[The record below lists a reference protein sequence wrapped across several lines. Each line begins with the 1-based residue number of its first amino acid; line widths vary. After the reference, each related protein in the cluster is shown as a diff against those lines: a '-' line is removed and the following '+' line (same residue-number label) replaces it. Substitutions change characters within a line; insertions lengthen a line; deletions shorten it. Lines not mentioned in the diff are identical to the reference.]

1 MSQHFTDLQLDALR
15 QLANIGSGTASTSPS
30 RLLGRTRGTPGP
42 ALAPAL
48 PAAAALNFADAMDTI
63 GAPDE
68 EVTGVV
74 LGVVGEMEGIVLLL
88 MRTADAA
95 GLCTL
100 LGVDVDSE
108 MGQSALAEIGNI
120 VGTSYINALA
130 QMTGLAI
137 EPSPP
142 QAATD
147 MLGAIVASVLAGVA
161 GADNI
166 ALVLDSDLDVEGEDC
181 SLAFLMVPTR
191 DGVEELL
198 GRLGLGS

>member
-1 MSQHFTDLQLDALR
+1 MSKHFTDMQLDALR
-15 QLANIGSGTASTSPS
+15 ELANIGSGTASTSLS
-30 RLLGRTRGTPGP
+30 GMLGRPVDISV
-42 ALAPAL
+42 
-48 PAAAALNFADAMDTI
+48 PAAAALTFADAIDTI
-63 GAPDE
+63 GAPEE

-88 MRTADAA
+88 MRVADAA
-95 GLCTL
+95 GLCKL
-100 LGVDVDSE
+100 LGVDADSE
-108 MGQSALAEIGNI
+108 MGQSALGEIGNI

-130 QMTGLAI
+130 QMTGLEI

-142 QAATD
+142 QSATD

-161 GADNI
+161 GAEDV
-166 ALVLDSDLDVEGEDC
+166 ALVLDSDLEVEGEDC
-181 SLAFLMVPTR
+181 SLSFLMLPTR

>member
-1 MSQHFTDLQLDALR
+1 MSMHFTDMQLDALR
-15 QLANIGSGTASTSPS
+15 ELANIGSGTASRSLS
-30 RLLGRTRGTPGP
+30 GMLGRPVDISVP
-42 ALAPAL
+42 S
-48 PAAAALNFADAMDTI
+48 AAALTFGDAIDMI
-63 GAPDE
+63 GSPEE

-74 LGVVGEMEGIVLLL
+74 LGVAGEMEGIVLMLI
-88 MRTADAA
+88 RVADAA
-95 GLCTL
+95 GLCGL
-100 LGVDVDSE
+100 LGVDADSE

-120 VGTSYINALA
+120 VGTAYINALA
-130 QMTGLAI
+130 QMTGLEI

-161 GADNI
+161 GAEDV
-166 ALVLDSDLDVEGEDC
+166 ALVLDSDLGVEGEDC
-181 SLAFLMVPTR
+181 SLSFLMVPTR

>member
-1 MSQHFTDLQLDALR
+1 MSKHFTDMQLDALR
-15 QLANIGSGTASTSPS
+15 ELANIGSGTASTSLS
-30 RLLGRTRGTPGP
+30 GMLGRPVDISV
-42 ALAPAL
+42 
-48 PAAAALNFADAMDTI
+48 PAAAALTFADAIDTI
-63 GAPDE
+63 GAPEE

-74 LGVVGEMEGIVLLL
+74 LGLVGEMEGIVLLL
-88 MRTADAA
+88 LRVADAA
-95 GLCTL
+95 GLCKL
-100 LGVDVDSE
+100 LGVDADSE

-120 VGTSYINALA
+120 VGTAYINALA
-130 QMTGLAI
+130 QMTGLEI

-161 GADNI
+161 GAEDV
-166 ALVLDSDLDVEGEDC
+166 ALVLDSDLGVEGEDC
-181 SLAFLMVPTR
+181 SLSFLMVPTR

>member
-1 MSQHFTDLQLDALR
+1 MSKHFTDLQLDALR
-15 QLANIGSGTASTSPS
+15 ELANIGSGTASTSLS
-30 RLLGRTRGTPGP
+30 GMLGRPVDISI
-42 ALAPAL
+42 
-48 PAAAALNFADAMDTI
+48 PAAAALTFADAIDMI
-63 GAPDE
+63 GSPEE

-74 LGVVGEMEGIVLLL
+74 LSVVGEMEGIVLLL
-88 MRTADAA
+88 MRVADAA
-95 GLCTL
+95 GLCGL
-100 LGVDVDSE
+100 LGVDADSE
-108 MGQSALAEIGNI
+108 MGQSALGEIGNI

-161 GADNI
+161 GAEDV
-166 ALVLDSDLDVEGEDC
+166 ALVLDSDLEVEGEDC
-181 SLAFLMVPTR
+181 SLSFLMLPTR

-198 GRLGLGS
+198 NRLGLGS

>member
-1 MSQHFTDLQLDALR
+1 MSKHFTDMQLDALR
-15 QLANIGSGTASTSPS
+15 ELANIGSGTASTSLS
-30 RLLGRTRGTPGP
+30 GMLGRSVDISV
-42 ALAPAL
+42 
-48 PAAAALNFADAMDTI
+48 PAAAAVSFGDAIDMI
-63 GAPDE
+63 GTPEE

-88 MRTADAA
+88 MRVADAA
-95 GLCTL
+95 GLCQL
-100 LGVDVDSE
+100 LGVDADSE
-108 MGQSALAEIGNI
+108 MGQSALGEIGNI

-130 QMTGLAI
+130 QMTGLEI

-147 MLGAIVASVLAGVA
+147 MLGAIVATVLAGVA
-161 GADNI
+161 GAEDV
-166 ALVLDSDLDVEGEDC
+166 ALVLDSDLEVEGEDC
-181 SLAFLMVPTR
+181 SLSFLMLPTR

>member
-15 QLANIGSGTASTSPS
+15 ELANIGSGTASTSLS
-30 RLLGRTRGTPGP
+30 VMLGRTVDI
-42 ALAPAL
+42 AV
-48 PAAAALNFADAMDTI
+48 PAAAALNFADAIDTI

-74 LGVVGEMEGIVLLL
+74 LGLAGEMEGIVLLL

-100 LGVDVDSE
+100 LGVEVDSE

-130 QMTGLAI
+130 QMTGLQI

-161 GADNI
+161 GADDI

>member
-1 MSQHFTDLQLDALR
+1 M
-15 QLANIGSGTASTSPS
+15 
-30 RLLGRTRGTPGP
+30 LGRPVDISV
-42 ALAPAL
+42 
-48 PAAAALNFADAMDTI
+48 PAAAALTFADAIDMI
-63 GAPDE
+63 GSPEE

-88 MRTADAA
+88 MRVADAA
-95 GLCTL
+95 GLCNL
-100 LGVDVDSE
+100 LGVDADSE
-108 MGQSALAEIGNI
+108 MGQSALGEIGNI

-130 QMTGLAI
+130 QMTGLNI

-147 MLGAIVASVLAGVA
+147 MLGAIVSSVLAGVA
-161 GADNI
+161 GAEDV
-166 ALVLDSDLDVEGEDC
+166 ALVLDSDLEVEGEDC
-181 SLAFLMVPTR
+181 SLSFLMLPTR

>member
-1 MSQHFTDLQLDALR
+1 MSKHFTDIQLDALR
-15 QLANIGSGTASTSPS
+15 ELANIGSGTASTSLS
-30 RLLGRTRGTPGP
+30 GMLGRPVDISV
-42 ALAPAL
+42 
-48 PAAAALNFADAMDTI
+48 PAAAALSFNDAIDTI
-63 GAPDE
+63 GEPEE

-74 LGVVGEMEGIVLLL
+74 IAVVGEMEGIVLLL
-88 MRTADAA
+88 MRVADAA
-95 GLCTL
+95 GLCNL
-100 LGVDVDSE
+100 LGVDADSE
-108 MGQSALAEIGNI
+108 MGQSALSEIGNI
-120 VGTSYINALA
+120 VGTAYINALA

-161 GADNI
+161 GADDV
-166 ALVLDSDLDVEGEDC
+166 ALVLDSDLRVEGEDC
-181 SLAFLMVPTR
+181 SLCFLMLPTR

>member
-1 MSQHFTDLQLDALR
+1 MSNHFSEIQLDALR
-15 QLANIGSGTASTSPS
+15 ELANIGSGTASTSLS
-30 RLLGRTRGTPGP
+30 GMLGRSVDISV
-42 ALAPAL
+42 
-48 PAAAALNFADAMDTI
+48 PAAAALTFADAIDTI
-63 GAPDE
+63 GPPEE

-74 LGVVGEMEGIVLLL
+74 LGVMGEMEGIVLLL
-88 MRTADAA
+88 MRVADAA
-95 GLCTL
+95 GLCAL
-100 LGVDVDSE
+100 LGVDADSE
-108 MGQSALAEIGNI
+108 MGQSALGEIGNI

-161 GADNI
+161 GAEDV
-166 ALVLDSDLDVEGEDC
+166 ALILDSDLQVEGEDC
-181 SLAFLMVPTR
+181 SLSFLMLPTR

-198 GRLGLGS
+198 TRLGLGS

>member
-1 MSQHFTDLQLDALR
+1 MSKHFTDLQLDALR
-15 QLANIGSGTASTSPS
+15 ELANIGSGTASTSLS
-30 RLLGRTRGTPGP
+30 GMLGRPVDISV
-42 ALAPAL
+42 
-48 PAAAALNFADAMDTI
+48 PAAAALSFADAIDMI
-63 GAPDE
+63 GSPEE

-74 LGVVGEMEGIVLLL
+74 LGGGGEMEGLVLLL
-88 MRTADAA
+88 IRVADAA
-95 GLCTL
+95 GLCNL
-100 LGVDVDSE
+100 LGVDADSE
-108 MGQSALAEIGNI
+108 MGQSALSEIGNI

-130 QMTGLAI
+130 QMTGLNI

-161 GADNI
+161 GADDI

>member
-1 MSQHFTDLQLDALR
+1 MSKHFTDMQLDALR
-15 QLANIGSGTASTSPS
+15 ELANIGSGTASTSLS
-30 RLLGRTRGTPGP
+30 GMLGRPVDISV
-42 ALAPAL
+42 
-48 PAAAALNFADAMDTI
+48 PAAAALTFADAIDTV
-63 GAPDE
+63 GAPEE

-88 MRTADAA
+88 MRVADAA
-95 GLCTL
+95 GLCNL
-100 LGVDVDSE
+100 LGVDADSE

-130 QMTGLAI
+130 QMTGLNI

-142 QAATD
+142 QSATD

-161 GADNI
+161 GAEDV
-166 ALVLDSDLDVEGEDC
+166 ALVLDSDLEVEGEDC
-181 SLAFLMVPTR
+181 SLSFLMLPTR

-198 GRLGLGS
+198 DRLGLGS

>member
-1 MSQHFTDLQLDALR
+1 MSKHFTDMQLDALR
-15 QLANIGSGTASTSPS
+15 ELANIGSGTASTSLS
-30 RLLGRTRGTPGP
+30 GMLGRPVDISV
-42 ALAPAL
+42 
-48 PAAAALNFADAMDTI
+48 PAAAALTFADAIDTI
-63 GAPDE
+63 GAPEE

-88 MRTADAA
+88 MRVADAA
-95 GLCTL
+95 GLCAL
-100 LGVDVDSE
+100 LGVDADSE
-108 MGQSALAEIGNI
+108 MGQSALGEIGNI

-130 QMTGLAI
+130 QMTGLNI

-142 QAATD
+142 QSATD

-161 GADNI
+161 GAEDV
-166 ALVLDSDLDVEGEDC
+166 ALVLDSDLEVEGEDC
-181 SLAFLMVPTR
+181 SLSFLMLPTR

>member
-1 MSQHFTDLQLDALR
+1 MSKHFTDMQLDALR
-15 QLANIGSGTASTSPS
+15 ELANIGSGTASTALSGM
-30 RLLGRTRGTPGP
+30 LGRSVEISV
-42 ALAPAL
+42 
-48 PAAAALNFADAMDTI
+48 PAAAALTFADAIDTI
-63 GAPDE
+63 GAPEE

-74 LGVVGEMEGIVLLL
+74 LGLVGEMEGIVLLL
-88 MRTADAA
+88 LRVADAA
-95 GLCTL
+95 GLCKL
-100 LGVDVDSE
+100 LGVDADSE

-130 QMTGLAI
+130 QMTGLEI

-142 QAATD
+142 QSATD

-161 GADNI
+161 GAEDV
-166 ALVLDSDLDVEGEDC
+166 ALVLDSDLEVEGEDC
-181 SLAFLMVPTR
+181 SQSFLMLPTR

>member
-1 MSQHFTDLQLDALR
+1 MSKHFTDMQLDALR
-15 QLANIGSGTASTSPS
+15 ELANIGSGTASTSLS
-30 RLLGRTRGTPGP
+30 GMLGRPVDISV
-42 ALAPAL
+42 
-48 PAAAALNFADAMDTI
+48 PAAAALTFADAIDMI
-63 GAPDE
+63 GSPEE

-88 MRTADAA
+88 MRVADAA
-95 GLCTL
+95 GLCNL
-100 LGVDVDSE
+100 LGVETDSE
-108 MGQSALAEIGNI
+108 MGHSALGEIGNI

-130 QMTGLAI
+130 QMTGLNI

-147 MLGAIVASVLAGVA
+147 MLGAIVSSVLAGVA
-161 GADNI
+161 GAEDV
-166 ALVLDSDLDVEGEDC
+166 ALVLDSDLEVEGEDC
-181 SLAFLMVPTR
+181 SLSFLMLPTR

>member
-1 MSQHFTDLQLDALR
+1 MSKHFTDLQLDALR
-15 QLANIGSGTASTSPS
+15 ELANIGSGTASTSLS
-30 RLLGRTRGTPGP
+30 GMLGRPVDISV
-42 ALAPAL
+42 
-48 PAAAALNFADAMDTI
+48 PAAAALTFADAIEMI
-63 GAPDE
+63 GSPEE

-88 MRTADAA
+88 MRVADAA
-95 GLCTL
+95 GLCNL
-100 LGVDVDSE
+100 LGVDADSE
-108 MGQSALAEIGNI
+108 MGQSALGEIGNI
-120 VGTSYINALA
+120 VGTAYINALA
-130 QMTGLAI
+130 QMTGLEI

-161 GADNI
+161 GAEDV
-166 ALVLDSDLDVEGEDC
+166 ALVLDSDLEVEGEDC
-181 SLAFLMVPTR
+181 SLSFLMLPTR

>member
-1 MSQHFTDLQLDALR
+1 MSKHFTEMQLDALR
-15 QLANIGSGTASTSPS
+15 ELANIGSGTASTSLS
-30 RLLGRTRGTPGP
+30 GMLGRPVDISV
-42 ALAPAL
+42 
-48 PAAAALNFADAMDTI
+48 PAAAALTFADAIDTI
-63 GAPDE
+63 GSPEE

-88 MRTADAA
+88 MRVADAA
-95 GLCTL
+95 GLCNL
-100 LGVDVDSE
+100 LGVDADSE
-108 MGQSALAEIGNI
+108 MGQSALSEIGNI

-130 QMTGLAI
+130 QMTGLNI

-161 GADNI
+161 GAEDV
-166 ALVLDSDLDVEGEDC
+166 ALVLDSDLEVEGEDC
-181 SLAFLMVPTR
+181 SLSFLMLPTR

>member
-1 MSQHFTDLQLDALR
+1 MSKHFTEMQLDALR
-15 QLANIGSGTASTSPS
+15 ELANIGSGTASTSLS
-30 RLLGRTRGTPGP
+30 GMLGRPVDISV
-42 ALAPAL
+42 
-48 PAAAALNFADAMDTI
+48 PAAAALNFADAIDTI
-63 GAPDE
+63 GSPEE

-88 MRTADAA
+88 MRVADAA
-95 GLCTL
+95 GLCNL
-100 LGVDVDSE
+100 LGVDADSE
-108 MGQSALAEIGNI
+108 MGQSALSEIGNI

-147 MLGAIVASVLAGVA
+147 MLGAIVSSVLAGVA
-161 GADNI
+161 GAEDV
-166 ALVLDSDLDVEGEDC
+166 ALVLDSDLEVEGEDC
-181 SLAFLMVPTR
+181 SLSFLMLPTR

>member
-1 MSQHFTDLQLDALR
+1 MSQHFTDTQLDALR
-15 QLANIGSGTASTSPS
+15 ELANIGSGTASTSLS
-30 RLLGRTRGTPGP
+30 GMLGRPVDISV
-42 ALAPAL
+42 
-48 PAAAALNFADAMDTI
+48 PAAAALTFADAIDTI
-63 GAPDE
+63 GAPEE

-88 MRTADAA
+88 MRVADAA
-95 GLCTL
+95 GLCNL
-100 LGVDVDSE
+100 LGVDADSE
-108 MGQSALAEIGNI
+108 MGQSALGEIGNI

-130 QMTGLAI
+130 QMTGLEI

-161 GADNI
+161 GAEDV
-166 ALVLDSDLDVEGEDC
+166 ALVLDSDLEVEGEDC
-181 SLAFLMVPTR
+181 SLSFLMLPTR

>member
-1 MSQHFTDLQLDALR
+1 MSKHFTDMQLDALR
-15 QLANIGSGTASTSPS
+15 ELANIGSGTASTSLS
-30 RLLGRTRGTPGP
+30 GMLGR
-42 ALAPAL
+42 AVDISV
-48 PAAAALNFADAMDTI
+48 PAAAALTFADAIDMI
-63 GAPDE
+63 GSPEE

-88 MRTADAA
+88 MRVADAA
-95 GLCTL
+95 GLCNL
-100 LGVDVDSE
+100 LGVDADSE
-108 MGQSALAEIGNI
+108 MGQSALGEIGNI

-130 QMTGLAI
+130 QMTGLNI

-147 MLGAIVASVLAGVA
+147 MLGAIVSSVLAGVA
-161 GADNI
+161 GAEDV
-166 ALVLDSDLDVEGEDC
+166 ALVLDSDLEVEGEDC
-181 SLAFLMVPTR
+181 SLSFLMLPTR

>member
-1 MSQHFTDLQLDALR
+1 MSPTPFTTFQLDALR
-15 QLANIGSGTASTSPS
+15 ELANIGSGTAGTALSQM
-30 RLLGRTRGTPGP
+30 LGRSVDISV
-42 ALAPAL
+42 
-48 PAAAALNFADAMDTI
+48 PAAAALTFADAIDTI
-63 GAPDE
+63 GPPEE

-88 MRTADAA
+88 MRVADAA
-95 GLCTL
+95 GLCNL
-100 LGVDVDSE
+100 LGVDADSE
-108 MGQSALAEIGNI
+108 MGQSALGEIGNI

-130 QMTGLAI
+130 QMTGLNI

-147 MLGAIVASVLAGVA
+147 MLGAIVSSVLAGVA
-161 GADNI
+161 GAEDV
-166 ALVLDSDLDVEGEDC
+166 ALVLDSDLEVEGEDC
-181 SLAFLMVPTR
+181 SLSFLMLPTR

>member
-15 QLANIGSGTASTSPS
+15 ELANIGSGTASTSLS
-30 RLLGRTRGTPGP
+30 GMLGRSVDISV
-42 ALAPAL
+42 
-48 PAAAALNFADAMDTI
+48 PAAAAVSFGDAIDMI
-63 GAPDE
+63 GPPEE

-88 MRTADAA
+88 MRVADAA
-95 GLCTL
+95 GLCQL
-100 LGVDVDSE
+100 LGVDADSE
-108 MGQSALAEIGNI
+108 MGQSALGEIGNI

-130 QMTGLAI
+130 QMTGLEI

-142 QAATD
+142 QSATD

-161 GADNI
+161 GAEDV
-166 ALVLDSDLDVEGEDC
+166 ALVLDSDLEVEGEDC
-181 SLAFLMVPTR
+181 SLSFLMLPTR

>member
-1 MSQHFTDLQLDALR
+1 MSKHFTDMQLDALR
-15 QLANIGSGTASTSPS
+15 ELANIGSGTASTSLS
-30 RLLGRTRGTPGP
+30 GMLGRPVDISV
-42 ALAPAL
+42 
-48 PAAAALNFADAMDTI
+48 PAAAALTFADAIDMI
-63 GAPDE
+63 GSPEE

-88 MRTADAA
+88 MRVADAA
-95 GLCTL
+95 GLCNL
-100 LGVDVDSE
+100 LGVDADSE
-108 MGQSALAEIGNI
+108 MGQSALGEIGNI

-130 QMTGLAI
+130 QMTGLNI

-147 MLGAIVASVLAGVA
+147 MLGAIVSSVLAGVA
-161 GADNI
+161 GAEDV
-166 ALVLDSDLDVEGEDC
+166 ALVLDSDLEVEGEDC
-181 SLAFLMVPTR
+181 SLSFLMLPTR